1 MIEFKRP
8 RISVEE
14 IDGNSARFTVE
25 PLERGFGFT
34 LGNCMR
40 RVLLSSLPGAA
51 VTSLRIDGVDHEFT
65 SIKGVREDVTDIIL
79 NIKNLVLKMNG
90 DSQATL
96 RLTAKGPKTVK
107 AGDIQYPAGVEVLN
121 PDLELATLN
130 KTGKI

>member
-25 PLERGFGFT
+25 PLERGFGYT

-51 VTSLRIDGVDHEFT
+51 VTSIRIDGVDHEFT
-65 SIKGVREDVTDIIL
+65 SIAGVREDVTDIIL
-79 NIKNLVLKMNG
+79 NVKDLVLKLDG
-90 DSQATL
+90 DGAATL
-96 RLTAKGPKTVK
+96 RVTAKGPKKLT
-107 AGDIQYPAGVEVLN
+107 AGGIEYPAEVEGVN
-121 PDLELATLN
+121 ASP
-130 KTGKI
+130 GI